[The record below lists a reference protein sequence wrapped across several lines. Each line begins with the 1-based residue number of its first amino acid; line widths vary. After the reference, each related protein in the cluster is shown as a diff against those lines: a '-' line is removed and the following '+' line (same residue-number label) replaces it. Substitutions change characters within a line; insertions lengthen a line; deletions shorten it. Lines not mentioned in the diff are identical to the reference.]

1 MNQDAKEWH
10 INADSRQPFDP
21 LLGCLIFLSKHFDS
35 PCSKEALTSGL
46 PLINNRLDPELF
58 IRAAERAK
66 LSASIVKAPIKDLT
80 EALFPAVLLLHNQ
93 KSCIITEISFDQKI
107 ATIIYPETGE
117 GTEVLSFDDLRKIY
131 TGYAIF
137 VKPAYQ
143 FDKRA
148 NAPTPESGKGW
159 FWQTIRQTYPIYTE
173 VLIASFLINCFV
185 LASPLFIMNVY
196 DRVVPNKA
204 ITTLWVLSTGV
215 IIVFA
220 FDFLMR
226 NIRSYFVDTAAK
238 QIDVKLSRT
247 IFERILGIEQHS
259 RPNSVGAF
267 VHTVQAFEAFRDFI
281 TSATMSTLV
290 DLPFVIIFLSVIGF
304 LAGSIVLLPLLMIPL
319 ILCISLLIQIPLS
332 RLVKQ
337 SFQHSAEKQAVLIE
351 SIGCVETLKSARG
364 EGLMQRRWEVI
375 INASANL
382 QKKILFLTNLGSNF
396 SVFAQYLCS
405 IAVVIYGVHK
415 IADGD
420 ISMGALIASTILTGR
435 ALAPITQVALLIS
448 RYQQALAGFNS
459 VNNIMQLPVERPS
472 DKHFLHR
479 PELKGGIEFKN
490 VSFSYPNNQ
499 VPALQNISF
508 KINPGEKVGIVG
520 RIGSGKSTLEKLILK
535 LYTPTHGSIL
545 IDDTE
550 LHQIDPAE
558 LRNSIGYVPQDVVLF
573 HGSVKN
579 NIVVGAPYVD
589 DNAIIRA
596 AEIGGLAHFIN
607 SHPDGFDRE
616 VGERGSQLSGGQRQ
630 SIAIS
635 RALLLDPPIL
645 VFDEPTNCMD
655 DSTTSAFIQ
664 RLVPTITNKTLIIV
678 THKSNVLHLVDRL
691 IVLDEQ
697 GVIADGPKEDVLEQ
711 LASGKI
717 KAAAHA

>member
-1 MNQDAKEWH
+1 MNQDAQEWH
-10 INADSRQPFDP
+10 INAESRQPFDP
-21 LLGCLIFLSKHFDS
+21 LLGCLIFLSKHYDN
-35 PCSKEALTSGL
+35 PCSKEAVTAGL

-80 EALFPAVLLLHNQ
+80 DILFPAVLLLHHQ
-93 KSCIITEISFDQKI
+93 KSCIITEISFDQKT
-107 ATIIYPETGE
+107 AAIIYPETGE
-117 GTEVLSFDDLRKIY
+117 GTETLSLDELRSIY

-137 VKPAYQ
+137 VKPSYQ

-148 NAPTPESGKGW
+148 KAPTPSSGQGW
-159 FWQTIRQTYPIYTE
+159 FWKTIQQAYPIYTE

-204 ITTLWVLSTGV
+204 ITTLWVLSLGV
-215 IIVFA
+215 FVVFA
-220 FDFLMR
+220 FDFIMR

-247 IFERILGIEQHS
+247 IFERILGIEQHA

-267 VHTVQAFEAFRDFI
+267 VHTVQAFESFRDFI

-304 LAGSIVLLPLLMIPL
+304 LAGNLVIIPIMMIPVV
-319 ILCISLLIQIPLS
+319 IGISLLIQLPLS
-332 RLVKQ
+332 GYVKQ
-337 SFQHSAEKQAVLIE
+337 SFQHAAEKQAVLIE
-351 SIGCVETLKSARG
+351 SIGCVETLKSVRG

-375 INASANL
+375 INASAKL

-396 SVFAQYLCS
+396 SIFAQYLCS
-405 IAVVIYGVHK
+405 VFVVIFGVHK
-415 IADGD
+415 IANGD
-420 ISMGALIASTILTGR
+420 ITMGALIASTILTGR
-435 ALAPITQVALLIS
+435 ALAPISQIASLIS
-448 RYQQALAGFNS
+448 RYQQAVAGFSS

-472 DKHFLHR
+472 EKHFLHQ
-479 PELKGGIEFKN
+479 PEFKGSIEFKN
-490 VSFSYPNNQ
+490 VSFSYPGSQ
-499 VPALQNISF
+499 VPALHNISF
-508 KINPGEKVGIVG
+508 KIKAGEKVGIVG
-520 RIGSGKSTLEKLILK
+520 RIGSGKSTIEKLILK
-535 LYTPTHGSIL
+535 LYSPSQGSIL

-558 LRNSIGYVPQDVVLF
+558 LRYAIGYVPQDLVLF

-589 DNAIIRA
+589 DNAVVRA

-607 SHPDGFDRE
+607 SHPEGFDRE

-630 SIAIS
+630 SIGIS

-664 RLVPTITNKTLIIV
+664 RIKPTLANKTLVIV
-678 THKSNVLHLVDRL
+678 THRANVLQLVDRL
-691 IVLDEQ
+691 IVLDES
-697 GVIADGPKEDVLEQ
+697 GIIADGPKDEVMEQ
-711 LASGKI
+711 LSTGKL
-717 KAAAHA
+717 KAAAYA